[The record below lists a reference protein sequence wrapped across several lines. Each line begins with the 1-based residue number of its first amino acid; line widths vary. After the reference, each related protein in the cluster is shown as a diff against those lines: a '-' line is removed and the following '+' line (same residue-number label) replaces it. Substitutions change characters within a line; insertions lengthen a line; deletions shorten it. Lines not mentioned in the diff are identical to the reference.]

1 MKKIALVVG
10 ATLAICGTAWAVAS
24 PYRTGTYQGSTHQG
38 QPIAMKVGRGVM
50 KGIAYQGNYRCTDQV
65 NGKQYTLKNVQNQY
79 GSAPINSQQQVHE
92 IYHTNNGQNVVKL
105 FVQLNHGNAGGWF
118 KQAFITHHHGHKLE
132 CVTPGGQATAAGK
145 VFFSMHVQ

>member
-1 MKKIALVVG
+1 MFWKLTPSCLLVLSIAFASALPSAVAQTYTITDLGLGVTNSQPNGINNYGQVVG
-10 ATLAICGTAWAVAS
+10 
-24 PYRTGTYQGSTHQG
+24 TGS
-38 QPIAMKVGRGVM
+38 
-50 KGIAYQGNYRCTDQV
+50 